1 MKNIPKKIY
10 LQIGEYYIDC
20 IGEDFNKL
28 EGVTW
33 CANRINK
40 NDIVYYRKVKEK

>member
-1 MKNIPKKIY
+1 MKNLPKKIY
-10 LQIGEYYIDC
+10 LQIGEDC
-20 IGEDFNKL
+20 IDKDFNNL
-28 EGVTW
+28 VEVTW